1 MKGIQMKTVL
11 KKIFILLALLFV
23 NFSNA
28 FAVNMVQKED
38 VLKRILFFAG
48 LSDFPP
54 FSYYEK
60 EVGGIYTLHS
70 AFLKPLK
77 DAFSSY
83 SFTMKPYD
91 LKDEQYTNP
100 KLFMIAVKSG
110 EINFFIGAMSD
121 TKLFSGLELIYPASV
136 SNPVHIITTGE
147 GSDRIKSTAD
157 LQNLKGIVCTQ
168 EYFSDFVL
176 RKIKGLN
183 IEYVEQPYDAYE
195 KLFTGEADYMIGSAY
210 FNRIMSSRYGI
221 NRYLSYSKTPIF
233 KIPMFIAISRL
244 TPVWE
249 EYAKVFREEFS
260 KPSFGNAVK
269 SEILRMI
276 TEEEQKNE
284 GIVPPAFARHLE
296 EEETPQEAVSE
307 EEQPANDLAGRIVE
321 QKVEEKTFDEV
332 LDGI

>member
-1 MKGIQMKTVL
+1 MKTIVR
-11 KKIFILLALLFV
+11 KIFVLIGLLTLS
-23 NFSNA
+23 FSNA

-38 VLKRILFFAG
+38 VLKRTLLIAG

-54 FSYYEK
+54 FSYYDEA
-60 EVGGIYTLHS
+60 VSVYSLHS

-83 SFTMKPYD
+83 SFKFKPYS
-91 LKDEQYTNP
+91 LKDEQYQNP
-100 KLFMIAVKSG
+100 KLFMIAVRSG
-110 EINFFIGAMSD
+110 EVNVFIGAMSD

-136 SNPVHIITTGE
+136 SNPVHIITTGD
-147 GSDRIKSTAD
+147 GSDKIKSTSD
-157 LQNLKGIVCTQ
+157 LQSLKGVICTQ

-183 IEYVEQPYDAYE
+183 IEYVDTPYTAYE
-195 KLFTGEADYMIGSAY
+195 KLMTGEVDYMIGSSY

-221 NRYLSYSKTPIF
+221 GRYLSYSKNPIF
-233 KIPMFIAISRL
+233 KIPMFVALSRV

-260 KPSFGNAVK
+260 KPSFGIAVK
-269 SEILRMI
+269 NEILRMV
-276 TEEEQKNE
+276 TQEEEKNE
-284 GIVPPAFARHLE
+284 GIVPPAFALHLE
-296 EEETPQEAVSE
+296 ENNTDPSDE
-307 EEQPANDLAGRIVE
+307 EEQTSDALAGRIVE